1 MKKVLII
8 ILSILLVIS
17 TGLLTYGVIQGPKKE
32 IEEEE
37 TAMFSA
43 PASGL
48 FYGDAAD
55 QKISMEGLYTS
66 NRMANKSERVANM
79 IVNAS
84 YNNILI
90 NQFYYKAHVDVTP
103 TSNKDKYACSDYY
116 RAKSGVNMFY
126 QTLAYTGS
134 INLVQARID
143 YVNQRLEKNGEAEYD
158 KDTKVWSYSL
168 TNPSAKGT
176 TLSLPALT
184 PYNIYSWYDFPLD
197 LGGEKAAGSGST
209 SGRTKD
215 IDYSLI
221 DEKSVVIEEKTDA
234 AGNAYYKLTF
244 SALLN
249 EVQSSQESITRFS
262 ESFSSLKKVEFSELT
277 FDVEI
282 WKDAGVFRK
291 IAFFSRVTAS
301 IGSDRGEVVIDKA
314 LTFSYDDKDCSV
326 AAHIKKL
333 ADTFDQKWIT
343 KLNADN
349 QKQLQ
354 EEVAALAKDEEEK
367 GNKTEE

>member
-1 MKKVLII
+1 MKKALII

-17 TGLLTYGVIQGPKKE
+17 TGLLTYGIIQGPKKVV
-32 IEEEE
+32 EEEK

-43 PASGL
+43 PAPDL
-48 FYGDAAD
+48 FYGDANAERINMAD
-55 QKISMEGLYTS
+55 LYTS
-66 NRMANKSERVANM
+66 NKMANKSEKVANM
-79 IVNAS
+79 IINAS

-90 NQFYYKAHVDVTP
+90 NQFYYKAHVDVNP

-116 RAKSGVNMFY
+116 RAKNGVNMFY
-126 QTLAYTGS
+126 QTLAYTGT

-158 KDTKVWSYSL
+158 KDAKVWSYSL
-168 TNPSAKGT
+168 TNPSVKGT

-197 LGGEKAAGSGST
+197 LGGVKAAGSGST
-209 SGRTKD
+209 SGRTEE

-221 DEKSVVIEEKTDA
+221 DEKSVKIEEKTD
-234 AGNAYYKLTF
+234 GTNAYYKITF
-244 SALLN
+244 TAII
-249 EVQSSQESITRFS
+249 EKAQASSETITRFS
-262 ESFSSLKKVEFSELT
+262 ESFSSLKKVEFSELS
-277 FDVEI
+277 FDIEI
-282 WKDAGVFRK
+282 WKDAGVFRQ
-291 IAFFSRVTAS
+291 IAYQARVTAS
-301 IGSDRGEVVIDKA
+301 IGSDRGEVKINKA

-333 ADTFDQKWIT
+333 ADDFDQKWIT

-349 QKQLQ
+349 QEKLKA
-354 EEVAALAKDEEEK
+354 EVAALTETDDKNA
-367 GNKTEE
+367 GTEE